1 MAAVAALLSLPSS
14 LTNSYSPIP
23 PLFLIARDGCRSG
36 PRWKRRNGRA
46 SAPVVCCHCTTPTS
60 MNSFRRRNLLLS
72 GLSSSFALIL
82 PISDLRASVEL
93 DEDVKMD
100 LLVDDINAYS
110 FLYPVK
116 LPAKKFAFKWV
127 ESRKPERYS
136 SAAPLS
142 PDARQRIVSERVD
155 MINNL
160 VISVSIGPP
169 NPRFLTSNDKSAWK
183 AKDVADSVLSDK
195 TALRVTSGQRMAESS
210 VLDSHS
216 LDVGGEPYWYY
227 EYLVRKS
234 PTKSAQ
240 EPNLFR
246 HNVASTAE
254 RDGYLYSLNAS
265 TLSKQWEYLGPFLQ
279 KTVASFHLLP
289 PTENYVPPYK
299 DPWRFW

>member
-1 MAAVAALLSLPSS
+1 MAAVAVLLSPPSS
-14 LTNSYSPIP
+14 LTNSYSHLP
-23 PLFLIARDGCRSG
+23 PAFLIARCVRARIRALPPPLPPTWCCLTLLLAFHLRRDGSRSG
-36 PRWKRRNGRA
+36 PRRRRRNGRA
-46 SAPVVCCHCTTPTS
+46 GALVVCCHRTAPTS

-82 PISDLRASVEL
+82 PISGKIFPFFLTARF
-93 DEDVKMD
+93 
-100 LLVDDINAYS
+100 LLE
-110 FLYPVK
+110 
-116 LPAKKFAFKWV
+116 V

-216 LDVGGEPYWYY
+216 LDV
-227 EYLVRKS
+227 S
-234 PTKSAQ
+234 
-240 EPNLFR
+240 
-246 HNVASTAE
+246 
-254 RDGYLYSLNAS
+254 
-265 TLSKQWEYLGPFLQ
+265 
-279 KTVASFHLLP
+279 
-289 PTENYVPPYK
+289 
-299 DPWRFW
+299 